1 MRYQEQELA
10 DSWRHTS
17 VIRIGQGE
25 LPDADVSF
33 RSCLRHYPGQVS
45 TKTKEKNELTGS
57 TFAEVYALTPYL
69 SAEDAD
75 GRQLLTQAWA
85 TAFG

>member
-1 MRYQEQELA
+1 MRYQEQESA
-10 DSWRHTS
+10 DSGRHTS

-25 LPDADVSF
+25 FPDANVSF
-33 RSCLRHYPGQVS
+33 RICFRHCAGQGS
-45 TKTKEKNELTGS
+45 TKAKEKNELTRS

-75 GRQLLTQAWA
+75 GRQLLTQAWT